1 MTTSLPTNQPVMNGE
16 GSQHVQTGIV
26 EGFVRILSHLS
37 ADKDCQEITSL
48 VDEMD
53 ALRARN
59 EKLQSEVENSK
70 ITETTN
76 LAAIQQVMNGKQE
89 VDRRYNQKD
98 AELQK
103 AKLQASEAE
112 KKLRAALEEK
122 AELKMRLE
130 TNREEIDKAM
140 TSQKQK
146 DALISDLNKN
156 VRDVRESAKRAEKDL
171 KEAHEAEQ
179 AQAKKRYEVAKQEL
193 ESFRKRAPRLKS
205 PSEVNFS
212 EQLVYRLNASLTCYR
227 HR

>member
-1 MTTSLPTNQPVMNGE
+1 MTTSLPINEIAMNGE

-37 ADKDCQEITSL
+37 SDKDCKEITNL

-53 ALRARN
+53 ALRVKN
-59 EKLQSEVENSK
+59 ERLQSEVEKGK

-89 VDRRYNQKD
+89 ADRRCSQKD

-112 KKLRAALEEK
+112 KKLRLALEK
-122 AELKMRLE
+122 QAELKMELE
-130 TNREEIDKAM
+130 TNKKEIDKAM
-140 TSQKQK
+140 ISQKQK
-146 DALISDLNKN
+146 DVLISDLNKN
-156 VRDVRESAKRAEKDL
+156 ARELRESAKKAEKDL
-171 KEAHEAEQ
+171 KDAHEAEQ
-179 AQAKKRYEVAKQEL
+179 AQAKKLYETAKQEL
-193 ESFRKRAPRLKS
+193 GSFRKRAPRLKS

-212 EQLVYRLNASLTCYR
+212 DQSVYHLNASLT
-227 HR
+227 